1 MGGASVAKQW
11 SCTARVIRIYFV
23 CVCVCVCVGGGVCR
37 RRETDCGGGE
47 GREE

>member
-11 SCTARVIRIYFV
+11 SCTSRVIRFYFV
-23 CVCVCVCVGGGVCR
+23 CVCVWGLCRNRENVG
-37 RRETDCGGGE
+37 GGGE

>member
-23 CVCVCVCVGGGVCR
+23 CVCVRGGGLC
-37 RRETDCGGGE
+37 RRETDGGGGE